1 LFMVLFCSYLAHLAG
16 LEPIIGAFLAGFI
29 FNSLIP
35 QKSVLMNR
43 IDFIGNSIFIPI
55 FLISV
60 GMLVDVK
67 MLFSDS
73 KTWIVS
79 GCMITVALISKLA
92 AALITKRILKWGKYE
107 AGLSYGLSVNQAAAT
122 LASVLVGYSLKF
134 FDDSILTG
142 TIMMITV
149 TCFVGPIIT
158 DFFAKKIVLS
168 QENGDLDSV
177 KTNLRIMTPINNR
190 NNVKELMEL
199 AFILHKKYSTDAIY
213 PTNIVMDSFEVEREL
228 LNAEKIVSHAVA
240 ESVAVNVN
248 VTPITR
254 VDLNIS
260 SGILKAVRDL
270 RITCIITGWNGNKSS
285 IGKIFGCTIDPI
297 IEGSTQIMIVNKIV
311 RSFRT
316 CERIIL
322 LIPPLVE
329 KQTGFQELFEIIKN
343 ISEQLQTAITIVAN
357 EDTVRNAQ
365 NAMQKTKMTLL
376 TGIIRLKNWKD
387 ITQTLDNIIKET
399 DLVALFSARI
409 TRPAWQPILNKLP
422 GIISKKYPKNN
433 IMTLFPAE
441 EKWLDNFEDKKKNKD
456 DLYKILKKENIFFN
470 LEKFKIQEAMKH
482 MLSKKFGSQHE
493 TLSFLTSTLTNIFHN
508 EPVQLLDDVVLV
520 HAHISHIEDYVV
532 YIGVNKN
539 GFEIQNLSSKV
550 KILIILLNST
560 ENNAEYHLNL
570 LKEIVSMVKND
581 IFINSLKD
589 ATSLKDF
596 EKRMKS

>member
-1 LFMVLFCSYLAHLAG
+1 MVLFCSYLAHLAG